1 MPIALPLTPVVILQA
16 KNSINLPYSAIN
28 GGNCHKLTSDF
39 TNILLL
45 QAKLVFKDQQEVFFC
60 CIFAE
65 KYRTLM

>member
-45 QAKLVFKDQQEVFFC
+45 QAELIKHEQQKTKFC